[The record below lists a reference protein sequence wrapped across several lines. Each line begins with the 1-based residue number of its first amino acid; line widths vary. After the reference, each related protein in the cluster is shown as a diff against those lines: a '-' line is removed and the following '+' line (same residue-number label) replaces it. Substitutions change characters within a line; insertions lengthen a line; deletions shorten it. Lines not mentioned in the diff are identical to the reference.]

1 MLGLWT
7 VSAIPSTVDLSPA
20 AERRLATDEAE
31 RTWQNAPILARLD
44 ALERTIMVE
53 FEGLQAAVAG
63 ISGEGGEIAQAKDA
77 VLAAIGGLQSINVN
91 LQEQLALAQSTL
103 AQAQAD
109 LAAGRQVAAD
119 STSTLETVKS
129 EFDTAEQQL
138 NDAAAALQP
147 APEPAPTG

>member
-1 MLGLWT
+1 

-20 AERRLATDEAE
+20 AERQLATDEAE
-31 RTWQNAPILARLD
+31 RAWQNAPILAQLE

-53 FEGLQAAVAG
+53 FERLQGAVAG

-77 VLAAIGGLQSINVN
+77 VLAAIGGLQSINAN
-91 LQEQLALAQSTL
+91 LQAQLAMAQTTL
-103 AQAQAD
+103 EQAQAD

-119 STSTLETVKS
+119 STSTLETVKG

-138 NDAAAALQP
+138 NDAARALQPDLGP
-147 APEPAPTG
+147 APEPAPAG